1 MLRRLFEQ
9 KKKKKKQGSCP
20 ECPYDHPESNCPN
33 VRKFTRKKKVNFDA
47 FLAPVGQ
54 AERSTLRVRMLFPE
68 VFFIT
73 GRKKTHYCNHDLLY
87 NRPVHFIKNAL

>member
-1 MLRRLFEQ
+1 MLRRPFEQ
-9 KKKKKKQGSCP
+9 KQKKIRVVAPTAHMTTLKGNALMFVNLREKKKG
-20 ECPYDHPESNCPN
+20 
-33 VRKFTRKKKVNFDA
+33 NFDA